1 MIIKAYNTQTE
12 GAPLSFLSN
21 PLSSGG
27 TVVPVKNINQFTL
40 SHAIQ
45 IGATNEEQSE
55 IKVLGAGAVSG
66 TALNTTGTIT
76 YDHPIETP
84 VYDIKFDQLVFKRST
99 SGTAGTATAITD
111 GTVTIKPD
119 EEFTSF
125 DDPTGAITYA
135 YKAAYRNS
143 VTGEVSSDSD
153 WLTPDGYSYY
163 SRISIRNRI
172 RNKLYNSNFIKDDSV
187 IDEWTNEWLEA
198 MNNSAVKVNQNYN
211 MGTVDVGFGTAGLG
225 TITSSDF
232 KKVARMW
239 VTYDGNRY
247 EESTYIPLNE
257 IKPDSRYS
265 NTIVRHTY
273 RGDTVFQIL
282 PAQNG
287 GTARIDYAKNF
298 QTLDNDT
305 DELPTVMK
313 SYSKSFVDY
322 GKAQAHYMDD
332 KDAKGDRAMAEANK
346 GKDDFVGDITPRDYT
361 GPQTINL
368 TEELTSEIDEFVY

>member
-1 MIIKAYNTQTE
+1 MNIKAYNTQTN

-55 IKVLGAGAVSG
+55 IKVLGSGAVSG

-84 VYDIKFDQLVFKRST
+84 VYDIKYDQLVFKRST
-99 SGTAGTATAITD
+99 SGTAGTATAMTD

-119 EEFTSF
+119 ELFTLF
-125 DDPTGAITYA
+125 DDTSGATTYA
-135 YKAAYRNS
+135 YKACYRNS
-143 VTGEVSSDSD
+143 VTGEVSADSD
-153 WLTPDGYSYY
+153 WLTPDGYTYF
-163 SRISIRNRI
+163 SRIAIRNRV
-172 RNKLYNSNFIKDDSV
+172 RNKLYNSDFIKDDSV
-187 IDEWTNEWLEA
+187 IDEWTNEWLES
-198 MNNSAVKVNQNYN
+198 MNNAAVKVNQNYN

-225 TITSSDF
+225 TITASDF
-232 KKVARMW
+232 KKVARIW

-247 EESTYIPLNE
+247 EESTYIPLQE
-257 IKPDSRYS
+257 VKPYITYS
-265 NTIVRHTY
+265 NRNVHHTY

-282 PAQNG
+282 PAQTG
-287 GTARIDYAKNF
+287 GTARIDYARTF

-322 GKAQAHYMDD
+322 DKAQAHYMDD

-346 GKDDFVGDITPRDYT
+346 SKDDFVNEITPRDYT
-361 GPQTINL
+361 GPQYIDL
-368 TEELTSEIDEFVY
+368 VEELTANDEYIC